1 MTPTNTPAPR
11 GGTKE
16 GLDGAESFSEK
27 QESV

>member
-1 MTPTNTPAPR
+1 MTQRTPAPR

-16 GLDGAESFSEK
+16 GLDGAEGFSEK